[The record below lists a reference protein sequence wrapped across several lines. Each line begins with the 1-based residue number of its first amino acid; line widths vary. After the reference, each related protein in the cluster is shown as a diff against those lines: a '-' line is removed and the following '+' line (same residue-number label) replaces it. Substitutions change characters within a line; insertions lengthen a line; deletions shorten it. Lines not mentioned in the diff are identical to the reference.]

1 MIQRIQSI
9 WLFLAALV
17 MASIFYLPTYSF
29 SGTSAA
35 SLTIG
40 NDFIAIILASISI
53 ILSLVTIFRFKNRK
67 GQTGLTWINILVC
80 IALQAWLFVRIN
92 NETSKPEMANIA
104 GHYWIG
110 LFVPLIT
117 LVLLFLARGG
127 IRKDEKLVKSLDRLR

>member
-1 MIQRIQSI
+1 MIQRIQSV

-40 NDFIAIILASISI
+40 NDFLAIILASISI
-53 ILSLVTIFRFKNRK
+53 ILSLVAIFRFKNRK

-80 IALQAWLFVRIN
+80 VALQAWLFVRIN
-92 NETSKPEMANIA
+92 NETSKPEMAAIT

-110 LFVPLIT
+110 LFVPLVT
-117 LVLLFLARGG
+117 LLLLFLARGG